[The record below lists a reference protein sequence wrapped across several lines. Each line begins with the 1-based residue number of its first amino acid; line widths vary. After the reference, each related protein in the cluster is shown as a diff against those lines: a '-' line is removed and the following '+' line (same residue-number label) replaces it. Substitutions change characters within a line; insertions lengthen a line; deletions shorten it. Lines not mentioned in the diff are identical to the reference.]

1 MPGYTSLFD
10 FVLAQYFLI
19 DRIFNLDVV
28 SVVAVN
34 QFPQFPH
41 SKLSVYLPGCPHS
54 SGCVTNFCYRDG
66 CSVFVSLKIV

>member
-34 QFPQFPH
+34 QFPQFPPIQNYQYIFQVV
-41 SKLSVYLPGCPHS
+41 LIVVAVYQTAVLEMGVVYL
-54 SGCVTNFCYRDG
+54 FL
-66 CSVFVSLKIV
+66 LK